1 MNIWF
6 IMKKVVLYIR
16 HFDAKVSIFEQQKHL
31 KIVAKKNNWKIIGC
45 FNDNSRSIFFHKE
58 VNNQYIELLKSSYK
72 VPYSLIMIYDFK
84 FIVSN
89 ASKVFDSINLLK
101 ESSIDL
107 YFHKQNF
114 YTDSSEGKI
123 ISQIFAIFSN
133 LKKEKLNKIKKG
145 ILSAHKNGNVLGRPM
160 KVVNINKIIR
170 DRSSGM
176 TLRELSMKH
185 KISLGKIHGIVKDNL
200 M

>member
-1 MNIWF
+1 MWF

-45 FNDNSRSIFFHKE
+45 FNDNSRSIFFHRE

-84 FIVSN
+84 FIASN

-101 ESSIDL
+101 ENRIDL

-123 ISQIFAIFSN
+123 ISQIFDIFSN

-145 ILSAHKNGNVLGRPM
+145 ILSARKNGNVLGRPM

-185 KISLGKIHGIVKDNL
+185 KISLGKIHRIVKDNL